1 MIVGMSA
8 FLLSRRAA
16 SPDLGRR
23 AFGVWAFAA
32 IGSPVALARAATLPT
47 VASLRFGPHPPLE
60 ADGRGFVAGLAKSGF
75 HVGDNILLAQHDCQG
90 SMANANTL
98 AAELLRAQPAVL
110 HVSATPSAQAV
121 NSAHGVAPQV
131 PVVFSSV
138 TDPLGAGIVNDAL
151 GHAAGDAC
159 LQAVAQ
165 VVKNAAR
172 RAGEL
177 AARQGGDEFVLVL
190 PSATVRGALDTA
202 QYSHESLAAAKL
214 PHPASPIGPWVTW
227 SLGVAVDVPDP
238 DQPRDHLLVCADRAL
253 YSAKDEGRNAISLA
267 RTRALAAE

>member
-1 MIVGMSA
+1 MIVGVSA
-8 FLLSRRAA
+8 NLLSRRTA

-23 AFGVWAFAA
+23 AFGGWAFAA
-32 IGSPVALARAATLPT
+32 IGSTVALARAATLPT

-75 HVGDNILLAQHDCQG
+75 QVGDNILLAQHDCHG

-121 NSAHGVAPQV
+121 NSAHGMAPQV

-172 RAGEL
+172 RAGERRAR
-177 AARQGGDEFVLVL
+177 AARNSCWCCPVHGARRAGHRAVHPGIVGG
-190 PSATVRGALDTA
+190 G
-202 QYSHESLAAAKL
+202 QAAA
-214 PHPASPIGPWVTW
+214 P
-227 SLGVAVDVPDP
+227 GVAHRPMGHVEPGCGGGRAR
-238 DQPRDHLLVCADRAL
+238 PRP
-253 YSAKDEGRNAISLA
+253 
-267 RTRALAAE
+267 AA

>member
-1 MIVGMSA
+1 MG
-8 FLLSRRAA
+8 
-16 SPDLGRR
+16 
-23 AFGVWAFAA
+23 
-32 IGSPVALARAATLPT
+32 
-47 VASLRFGPHPPLE
+47 E
-60 ADGRGFVAGLAKSGF
+60 
-75 HVGDNILLAQHDCQG
+75 NILLAQHDCQG

-159 LQAVAQ
+159 LQAVAPGGQ
-165 VVKNAAR
+165 EPGAACR
-172 RAGEL
+172 RT
-177 AARQGGDEFVLVL
+177 ARQGGEEFVLVL
-190 PSATVRGALDTA
+190 PGATVRGALDTA
-202 QYSHESLAAAKL
+202 QYIQESLTAKL

>member
-1 MIVGMSA
+1 MIVGVSA
-8 FLLSRRAA
+8 NLLSRRAA

-138 TDPLGAGIVNDAL
+138 TDPVGAGIVNDAL

-177 AARQGGDEFVLVL
+177 AARQGGEEFVLVL
-190 PSATVRGALDTA
+190 PGATVRGALDTA
-202 QYSHESLAAAKL
+202 QYIQESLAAAKL
-214 PHPASPIGPWVTW
+214 PHRRRPSARGS
-227 SLGVAVDVPDP
+227 
-238 DQPRDHLLVCADRAL
+238 RA
-253 YSAKDEGRNAISLA
+253 AWA
-267 RTRALAAE
+267 

>member
-8 FLLSRRAA
+8 NLLSRRTA

-75 HVGDNILLAQHDCQG
+75 QVGENILLAQHDCQG

-121 NSAHGVAPQV
+121 NSAHGMAPQV

-172 RAGEL
+172 RAGERRAR
-177 AARQGGDEFVLVL
+177 AARNSCWCCPAPRCAARWIPPSTSRNRWRRPSCRTGVGHRPVGHVQPGRSGGRAR
-190 PSATVRGALDTA
+190 PGP
-202 QYSHESLAAAKL
+202 AA
-214 PHPASPIGPWVTW
+214 
-227 SLGVAVDVPDP
+227 
-238 DQPRDHLLVCADRAL
+238 
-253 YSAKDEGRNAISLA
+253 
-267 RTRALAAE
+267 